1 VRPWK
6 GRGLGAREI
15 WIWEGGGQGSGRRKS
30 RGSTVGTKLRMAS
43 PSPCLAAESSCS
55 IMVPNLSRAR
65 PQPLSTGPM
74 LHSFWLLSLS
84 RGREQ
89 LLDHGSKPLEGAPPA
104 TEYRSDVTL
113 FLAFGG
119 WDFRL
124 RSRCATSPASY
135 GTRSDNDTS
144 LCSRNP

>member
-1 VRPWK
+1 MERPRAGGSGDLDLG
-6 GRGLGAREI
+6 GRRARE
-15 WIWEGGGQGSGRRKS
+15 WTAKVEGIN
-30 RGSTVGTKLRMAS
+30 RGDQTTYGVA
-43 PSPCLAAESSCS
+43 
-55 IMVPNLSRAR
+55 I
-65 PQPLSTGPM
+65 
-74 LHSFWLLSLS
+74 SLP

-113 FLAFGG
+113 FLALVVL
-119 WDFRL
+119 DV

>member
-1 VRPWK
+1 MERPRAGGSGDLDLG
-6 GRGLGAREI
+6 GRRARE
-15 WIWEGGGQGSGRRKS
+15 WTAKVEGIN
-30 RGSTVGTKLRMAS
+30 RGDQTAYGVA
-43 PSPCLAAESSCS
+43 
-55 IMVPNLSRAR
+55 V
-65 PQPLSTGPM
+65 
-74 LHSFWLLSLS
+74 SLS

>member
-1 VRPWK
+1 MERPRAGGSGDLDLG
-6 GRGLGAREI
+6 GRRARE
-15 WIWEGGGQGSGRRKS
+15 WKAKVEGIN
-30 RGSTVGTKLRMAS
+30 RGDQTAYGVA
-43 PSPCLAAESSCS
+43 
-55 IMVPNLSRAR
+55 I
-65 PQPLSTGPM
+65 
-74 LHSFWLLSLS
+74 SLP

-104 TEYRSDVTL
+104 TEYRSDVTY
-113 FLAFGG
+113 FC
-119 WDFRL
+119 RL

>member
-15 WIWEGGGQGSGRRKS
+15 WIWEGGGQGSGKRKS
-30 RGSTVGTKLRMAS
+30 RGSTNRGDQTPYGVA
-43 PSPCLAAESSCS
+43 
-55 IMVPNLSRAR
+55 I
-65 PQPLSTGPM
+65 
-74 LHSFWLLSLS
+74 SLP

-113 FLAFGG
+113 FLALVVGTSASGHTMRDLPGFV
-119 WDFRL
+119 WDEERQRYFAL
-124 RSRCATSPASY
+124 QSEPVARS
-135 GTRSDNDTS
+135 
-144 LCSRNP
+144 LQQ

>member
-1 VRPWK
+1 MERPRAGGSGDLDLG
-6 GRGLGAREI
+6 GRRARE
-15 WIWEGGGQGSGRRKS
+15 WTAKVEGIN
-30 RGSTVGTKLRMAS
+30 RGDQTAYGVA
-43 PSPCLAAESSCS
+43 
-55 IMVPNLSRAR
+55 I
-65 PQPLSTGPM
+65 
-74 LHSFWLLSLS
+74 SLP

-104 TEYRSDVTL
+104 TEYRSDVI
-113 FLAFGG
+113 FGFG
-119 WDFRL
+119 WLGLRL